1 MALNYQNYA
10 SLGVNLNRQLS
21 GPLDI
26 STVFNSQVDLTYYL
40 TGGTGDKAGV
50 SEYWASLPATYPYA
64 GQIVALAT
72 DAGVSVL
79 VIKES
84 ASGFVTE
91 PISAETAVDGEVI
104 TYNADK
110 ELTLVGFADAAA
122 GARLQKTAT
131 GGVEWVVPGSDGT
144 MTDVQVQ
151 QAINDLNRDV
161 TSLGTNLRAVEDIVG
176 KQSTEEGVAS
186 SGLIG
191 RVEALETQDG
201 VLTSEIGT
209 LKTSLTN
216 VYTKKQ
222 TDNAIAAAIAAVDHL
237 SREIVETLPENANA
251 NKNVIYMVRREGGI
265 GQDVYNE
272 YMYING
278 AWEII
283 GDTSV
288 DLTDYAKKEDILVKS
303 VSSDFTVTEAGQLTL
318 NAAAAPEING
328 SNISNIAIANVVG
341 LQDALNSK
349 VAAEEGKSLISET
362 LITKVENL
370 AEIKSVSGEF
380 TLTNGEL
387 SVSAIAAAKITGLP
401 AALAEIETLKGAQ
414 SSYVKSV
421 SVNGTALELS
431 AEQGVNIPVATD
443 SVLGVVKSASGD
455 NKVAVAADGTM
466 SVASVNITSL
476 SQNEGEW
483 LEINGGGADLNTWN

>member
-79 VIKES
+79 VIKKS

-110 ELTLVGFADAAA
+110 ELTLVGFADAAT

-131 GGVEWVVPGSDGT
+131 GVEWVVPGSDGT
-144 MTDVQVQ
+144 MTETEVQ

-161 TSLGTNLRAVEDIVG
+161 TNLGGKLNTVEEIVG
-176 KQSTEEGVAS
+176 KKSTGEGVAS
-186 SGLIG
+186 TGLIAS
-191 RVEALETQDG
+191 VEALEAQDG
-201 VLTSEIGT
+201 VLAGEIDA
-209 LKTSLTN
+209 LETSLTN
-216 VYTKKQ
+216 VYTKTE
-222 TDNAIAAAIAAVDHL
+222 TDSAIAAAIAAVDHL

-251 NKNVIYMVRREGGI
+251 NVIYMVRREGGA

-278 AWEII
+278 TWEII

-288 DLTDYAKKEDILVKS
+288 DLTGYAKKEDIVVKS

-328 SNISNIAIANVVG
+328 SNISNIAITNVVG

-349 VAAEEGKSLISET
+349 VASEEGKSLVSNT
-362 LITKVENL
+362 LITKLENL

-380 TLTNGEL
+380 TLINGEL
-387 SVSAIAAAKITGLP
+387 SVNAIAADRITGLP
-401 AALAEIETLKGAQ
+401 AALTEIETLKGAQ

-455 NKVAVAADGTM
+455 NKVVVAADGTM

-483 LEINGGGADLNTWN
+483 LEINGGGADLNAWN

>member
-84 ASGFVTE
+84 ESGFVTE
-91 PISAETAVDGEVI
+91 PISAETAVDGKVI

-110 ELTLVGFADAAA
+110 ELTLVGFADATT

-131 GGVEWVVPGSDGT
+131 GVAWVSPTEGGG
-144 MTDVQVQ
+144 MTDEDVKNSITRLTQ
-151 QAINDLNRDV
+151 DV
-161 TSLGTNLRAVEDIVG
+161 TSLGSNLNAVKTVIGE
-176 KQSTEEGVAS
+176 KSTEEGVAS

-191 RVEALETQDG
+191 SVEALKAQDG
-201 VLTSEIGT
+201 VLAGEIDA
-209 LKTSLTN
+209 LETSLSN
-216 VYTKKQ
+216 VYTKKD

-237 SREIVETLPENANA
+237 SREIVETLPENASE
-251 NKNVIYMVRREGGI
+251 KVIYMVLRGGGT

-272 YMYING
+272 YMYINR

-288 DLTDYAKKEDILVKS
+288 DLTGYAKTEDILVKS
-303 VSSDFTVTEAGQLTL
+303 VSDDFTVTGDGQLTFK
-318 NAAAAPEING
+318 AGATPEING
-328 SNISNIAIANVVG
+328 SNITNIAIANVTG

-349 VAAEEGKSLISET
+349 VTSEEGKSLVSDT
-362 LITKVENL
+362 LITKLGNL

-387 SVSAIAAAKITGLP
+387 SVNAIAANKITGLP
-401 AALAEIETLKGAQ
+401 AALTEIENLKGAQ

-421 SVNGTALELS
+421 SVNGIALELS
-431 AEQGVNIPVATD
+431 AEQGINIPVATD

>member
-110 ELTLVGFADAAA
+110 ELTLAGFAEAAT

-131 GGVEWVVPGSDGT
+131 GVEWVVPGSDGT
-144 MTDVQVQ
+144 MTEAEVQ
-151 QAINDLNRDV
+151 QAISDLNRDV
-161 TSLGTNLRAVEDIVG
+161 TNLGKDLDAVEAIVG
-176 KQSTEEGVAS
+176 KESTGEGVAS
-186 SGLIG
+186 TGLIA
-191 RVEALETQDG
+191 RVEALEAQDG
-201 VLTSEIGT
+201 VLAGEIDA
-209 LKTSLTN
+209 LETSLTN
-216 VYTKKQ
+216 VYTKTE
-222 TDNAIAAAIAAVDHL
+222 TDSAIATAIAAVDHL
-237 SREIVETLPENANA
+237 SREIVETLPENASE
-251 NKNVIYMVRREGGI
+251 KVIYMVRREDGT

-278 AWEII
+278 VWEII

-288 DLTDYAKKEDILVKS
+288 DLTGYAKTEDILVKS

-349 VAAEEGKSLISET
+349 VAAEEGKSLVSNT
-362 LITKVENL
+362 LITKLGNL

-380 TLTNGEL
+380 ALTDGEL
-387 SVSAIAAAKITGLP
+387 SVNAIAADKITDLP
-401 AALAEIETLKGAQ
+401 AALTDIETLKGAQ

-421 SVNGTALELS
+421 AINGTALTLS
-431 AEQGVNIPVATD
+431 AEQGVNIPVATN

-455 NKVAVAADGTM
+455 NKVAVATDVTI
-466 SVASVNITSL
+466 SFASVNISSL
-476 SQNEGEW
+476 SLIDGEW
-483 LEINGGGADLNTWN
+483 LEINGGGANLNAWN

>member
-91 PISAETAVDGEVI
+91 PISAETAVDGKVI

-110 ELTLVGFADAAA
+110 ELTLVGFADAAT
-122 GARLQKTAT
+122 GARLQKSAT
-131 GGVEWVVPGSDGT
+131 GVEWVVPGSDGT
-144 MTDVQVQ
+144 MTDAEVQ

-161 TSLGTNLRAVEDIVG
+161 TNLGTNLEAVKGIVG
-176 KQSTEEGVAS
+176 EKSAEEGVAS
-186 SGLIG
+186 TGLIG
-191 RVEALETQDG
+191 SVEALKAQDG
-201 VLTSEIGT
+201 VLAGEIDA
-209 LKTSLTN
+209 LETSLSN
-216 VYTKKQ
+216 VYTKKD

-237 SREIVETLPENANA
+237 SREIVGTLPENANE
-251 NKNVIYMVRREGGI
+251 NVIYMVLRGGGT

-288 DLTDYAKKEDILVKS
+288 DLTGYAKKEDILVKS
-303 VSSDFTVTEAGQLTL
+303 VSADFTVTEDGQLTFK
-318 NAAAAPEING
+318 AGAAPEIDG
-328 SNISNIAIANVVG
+328 SKISNIAISNVTG
-341 LQDALNSK
+341 LQTALNSK

-362 LITKVENL
+362 LITKIESL
-370 AEIKSVSGEF
+370 AEIKNVSNEF

-387 SVSAIAAAKITGLP
+387 SVNAIAAAKITGLP
-401 AALAEIETLKGAQ
+401 AALTEIENLKGAQ

>member
-40 TGGTGDKAGV
+40 TGGTGDKTGV
-50 SEYWASLPATYPYA
+50 SEYWTSLPATYPYA

-110 ELTLVGFADAAA
+110 ELTLVGYANATA

-131 GGVEWVVPGSDGT
+131 GVEWVVPGSDGT
-144 MTDVQVQ
+144 MTEAEVQ
-151 QAINDLNRDV
+151 QAIKDLTQDV
-161 TSLGTNLRAVEDIVG
+161 TNLGTNLDAVEAIVG
-176 KQSTEEGVAS
+176 KKSTEEGVAS
-186 SGLIG
+186 TGLIG
-191 RVEALETQDG
+191 RVEALEAQDG
-201 VLTSEIGT
+201 VLAGEIDA
-209 LKTSLTN
+209 LKTG
-216 VYTKKQ
+216 VYTKQ
-222 TDNAIAAAIAAVDHL
+222 ETDNAIAAAIAAVDYL
-237 SREIVETLPENANA
+237 SREIVVALPETANE
-251 NKNVIYMVRREGGI
+251 NVIYMIHREGGA

-283 GDTSV
+283 GNTSV

-318 NAAAAPEING
+318 KADAAPEIDG
-328 SNISNIAIANVVG
+328 SNISNISISNVVG
-341 LQDALNSK
+341 LQTALNSK
-349 VAAEEGKSLISET
+349 VAAEEGKALISET

-370 AEIKSVSGEF
+370 AEIKSVSNEF

-387 SVSAIAAAKITGLP
+387 SVNAIAADKITGLP
-401 AALAEIETLKGAQ
+401 AALTDIETLKGAQ

-421 SVNGTALELS
+421 SVNGIALELS
-431 AEQGVNIPVATD
+431 AEQGINIPVATD

-455 NKVAVAADGTM
+455 NKLAVAADGTM

-483 LEINGGGADLNTWN
+483 LEINGGGADLSAWN

>member
-40 TGGTGDKAGV
+40 TGGTGDKTGV

-84 ASGFVTE
+84 ESGFVTE

-110 ELTLVGFADAAA
+110 ELTLVGFADAAT

-131 GGVEWVVPGSDGT
+131 GVEWVVPGSDGT
-144 MTDVQVQ
+144 MTDAEVQ

-161 TSLGTNLRAVEDIVG
+161 TNLGNDLDAVETIVG
-176 KQSTEEGVAS
+176 KESTGEGVAS
-186 SGLIG
+186 TGLIA

-201 VLTSEIGT
+201 VLAGEIDA
-209 LKTSLTN
+209 LETSLTN
-216 VYTKKQ
+216 VYTKTE
-222 TDNAIAAAIAAVDHL
+222 TDSAIATAIAAVDHL

-251 NKNVIYMVRREGGI
+251 NVIYMVRREGGT

-288 DLTDYAKKEDILVKS
+288 DLTGYAKKEDILVKS
-303 VSSDFTVTEAGQLTL
+303 VSLDFTVTEAGQLTL
-318 NAAAAPEING
+318 KADAAPEING

-370 AEIKSVSGEF
+370 AEIKSVSDEF

-387 SVSAIAAAKITGLP
+387 SVNVIAADKITGLP
-401 AALAEIETLKGAQ
+401 DALADIATLKGAQ

-431 AEQGVNIPVATD
+431 GEQGVNIPVATN

-455 NKVAVAADGTM
+455 NKVAVATDGTM

-483 LEINGGGADLNTWN
+483 LEINGGGANLNAWN

>member
-40 TGGTGDKAGV
+40 TGGTGDKTGV
-50 SEYWASLPATYPYA
+50 SEYWTSLPATYPYA

-72 DAGVSVL
+72 DAGVSVF

-84 ASGFVTE
+84 ASGFITE

-110 ELTLVGFADAAA
+110 ELTLVGYAEAAT

-131 GGVEWVVPGSDGT
+131 GVEWVVPGSDGT
-144 MTDVQVQ
+144 MTEAEVQ

-161 TSLGTNLRAVEDIVG
+161 TNLGKDLDAVEEIVG
-176 KQSTEEGVAS
+176 KESTGEGVAS
-186 SGLIG
+186 TGLIR
-191 RVEALETQDG
+191 RVEALEAQDG
-201 VLTSEIGT
+201 VLAGEIDA
-209 LKTSLTN
+209 LETSLTN
-216 VYTKKQ
+216 VYTKTE
-222 TDNAIAAAIAAVDHL
+222 TDSAIATAIAAVDHL
-237 SREIVETLPENANA
+237 SREIVETLPENASE
-251 NKNVIYMVRREGGI
+251 KVIYMVRREDGT

-288 DLTDYAKKEDILVKS
+288 DLTGYAKTEDILVKS
-303 VSSDFTVTEAGQLTL
+303 VSSDFTVTGDGQLTFK
-318 NAAAAPEING
+318 AGAAPEING
-328 SNISNIAIANVVG
+328 SNISNIAITNVVG

-349 VAAEEGKSLISET
+349 VAAEEGKSLVSNT
-362 LITKVENL
+362 LITKLGNL
-370 AEIKSVSGEF
+370 AEIKNVSGEF

-387 SVSAIAAAKITGLP
+387 SVSAIAADKITGLP
-401 AALAEIETLKGAQ
+401 DALTDIATLKGAQ

-431 AEQGVNIPVATD
+431 GEQGVNIPVATD

-476 SQNEGEW
+476 NQNEGEW
-483 LEINGGGADLNTWN
+483 LEINGGGANLNAWN

>member
-40 TGGTGDKAGV
+40 TGGTGDKTGV
-50 SEYWASLPATYPYA
+50 SEYWTSLPATYPYA

-79 VIKES
+79 VVKES
-84 ASGFVTE
+84 ASGFITE
-91 PISAETAVDGEVI
+91 PISAETAVDGKVI
-104 TYNADK
+104 EYNADK
-110 ELTLVGFADAAA
+110 ELTLVGFANAAT

-131 GGVEWVVPGSDGT
+131 GVEWVVPGSDGT
-144 MTDVQVQ
+144 MTEAEVQ

-161 TSLGTNLRAVEDIVG
+161 TNLGTNLDAVKEIVG
-176 KQSTEEGVAS
+176 KESTGEGVPS
-186 SGLIG
+186 TGLIAS
-191 RVEALETQDG
+191 VEALEAQDG
-201 VLTSEIGT
+201 VLAGEIDA
-209 LKTSLTN
+209 LKTG
-216 VYTKKQ
+216 VYTKQ
-222 TDNAIAAAIAAVDHL
+222 ETDNAIAKAIAAVDHL
-237 SREIVETLPENANA
+237 SREIVQTLPENANE
-251 NKNVIYMVRREGGI
+251 NVIYMVRREDGT

-288 DLTDYAKKEDILVKS
+288 DLTGYAKKEDILVKS
-303 VSSDFTVTEAGQLTL
+303 VSDDFTVTEVGQLTL
-318 NAAAAPEING
+318 KADAAPEIDG
-328 SNISNIAIANVVG
+328 SNITNINIANVAG

-349 VAAEEGKSLISET
+349 VTSEEGKSLVSNT
-362 LITKVENL
+362 LITKLENL
-370 AEIKSVSGEF
+370 AEIKSVSNEF
-380 TLTNGEL
+380 ALTNGEL
-387 SVSAIAAAKITGLP
+387 SVNVIAADKITGLP
-401 AALAEIETLKGAQ
+401 AALTEIENLKGAQ

-443 SVLGVVKSASGD
+443 SVFGVVKSASGD
-455 NKVAVAADGTM
+455 NKVVVATDGTM

-483 LEINGGGADLNTWN
+483 LEINGGGANLNSWN

>member
-79 VIKES
+79 VIKEG

-110 ELTLVGFADAAA
+110 ELTLVGFADAAT

-131 GGVEWVVPGSDGT
+131 GVEWVVPGSDGT

-161 TSLGTNLRAVEDIVG
+161 TNLGKDLDAVETIVG
-176 KQSTEEGVAS
+176 KESTGEGVAS
-186 SGLIG
+186 TGLIA
-191 RVEALETQDG
+191 RVEALEAQDG
-201 VLTSEIGT
+201 VLAGEIDALG
-209 LKTSLTN
+209 TSLSN
-216 VYTKKQ
+216 VYTK
-222 TDNAIAAAIAAVDHL
+222 TETNNAIAKAIAEVDHL
-237 SREIVETLPENANA
+237 SREIVEILPENANA
-251 NKNVIYMVRREGGI
+251 NVIYMVRREGGT

-288 DLTDYAKKEDILVKS
+288 DLTGYAKTEDILVKS

-362 LITKVENL
+362 LITKVGNL
-370 AEIKSVSGEF
+370 AEIKSVSSEF

-401 AALAEIETLKGAQ
+401 DALTDIETLKGAQ

-421 SVNGTALELS
+421 AINGTALTLS

-455 NKVAVAADGTM
+455 NKVTVAADGTM

>member
-10 SLGVNLNRQLS
+10 SLGINLNRQLS

-84 ASGFVTE
+84 ESGFVTE

-104 TYNADK
+104 AYNADK
-110 ELTLVGFADAAA
+110 KLTLVGYAEAAI
-122 GARLQKTAT
+122 GARLQKTT
-131 GGVEWVVPGSDGT
+131 TGVEWVVPGSDGT
-144 MTDVQVQ
+144 MTEAEVQ
-151 QAINDLNRDV
+151 QAINDLRGN
-161 TSLGTNLRAVEDIVG
+161 
-176 KQSTEEGVAS
+176 
-186 SGLIG
+186 
-191 RVEALETQDG
+191 VEALTAQDG
-201 VLTSEIGT
+201 VLAGEIDALET
-209 LKTSLTN
+209 NLTN
-216 VYTKKQ
+216 VYTK
-222 TDNAIAAAIAAVDHL
+222 TDTDSAIAAAIAAVDHL
-237 SREIVETLPENANA
+237 SREIVQTLPENASE
-251 NKNVIYMVRREGGI
+251 NVIYMVRRESGT

-278 AWEII
+278 TWEII

-288 DLTDYAKKEDILVKS
+288 DLTGYAKKEDILVKS
-303 VSSDFTVTEAGQLTL
+303 VSSDFTVTEDGQLTFK
-318 NAAAAPEING
+318 AGAAPEING
-328 SNISNIAIANVVG
+328 SNISNIAIANVDG
-341 LQDALNSK
+341 LEAALNSK

-370 AEIKSVSGEF
+370 AEIKRVSNEF
-380 TLTNGEL
+380 ALTDGEL
-387 SVSAIAAAKITGLP
+387 SVNAIAAAKITGLP
-401 AALAEIETLKGAQ
+401 DALADIETLKGAQ

-431 AEQGVNIPVATD
+431 AEQSVNIPVATD
-443 SVLGVVKSASGD
+443 SVFGVVKSASGD
-455 NKVAVAADGTM
+455 NKVVVATDGTM
-466 SVASVNITSL
+466 SVATVNITSL

-483 LEINGGGADLNTWN
+483 LEINGGGADLSTWN

>member
-91 PISAETAVDGEVI
+91 PISAETAVDGKVI
-104 TYNADK
+104 KYNADK
-110 ELTLVGFADAAA
+110 ELTLVGFAEAAI
-122 GARLQKTAT
+122 GARLQKSAT
-131 GGVEWVVPGSDGT
+131 GVEWVVPGSDGT
-144 MTDVQVQ
+144 MTDAQVQ
-151 QAINDLNRDV
+151 QAINDLNRNV
-161 TSLGTNLRAVEDIVG
+161 TNLGTNLEAVEGIVG
-176 KQSTEEGVAS
+176 KESTGEGVAS

-201 VLTSEIGT
+201 VLAGEIDA
-209 LKTSLTN
+209 LEASLSNN
-216 VYTKKQ
+216 VYTKQQ

-237 SREIVETLPENANA
+237 SREIVEALPENAHE
-251 NKNVIYMVRREGGI
+251 NVIYMVLRGDGT

-288 DLTDYAKKEDILVKS
+288 DLTGYAKTEDILVKS

-349 VAAEEGKSLISET
+349 VASEEGKSLVSNT
-362 LITKVENL
+362 LITKLGNL
-370 AEIKSVSGEF
+370 AEIKSVSDEF

-387 SVSAIAAAKITGLP
+387 SVNAIAADKITGLP
-401 AALAEIETLKGAQ
+401 DALTDIATLKGAQ

-421 SVNGTALELS
+421 AINGTALTLS

-466 SVASVNITSL
+466 SVTSVNITSL

-483 LEINGGGADLNTWN
+483 LEINGGGADLNAWN

>member
-110 ELTLVGFADAAA
+110 ELTLVGFANAAT

-131 GGVEWVVPGSDGT
+131 GVEWVVPGSDGT
-144 MTDVQVQ
+144 MTEAEVQ

-161 TSLGTNLRAVEDIVG
+161 TNLGTDLGAVKDIIG
-176 KQSTEEGVAS
+176 KESTGEGVAS
-186 SGLIG
+186 SGLIA

-201 VLTSEIGT
+201 VLTGEIGT

-216 VYTKKQ
+216 VYTKTE
-222 TDNAIAAAIAAVDHL
+222 TDTAIATAIAAVDHL
-237 SREIVETLPENANA
+237 SREIVETLPENASE
-251 NKNVIYMVRREGGI
+251 NVIYMVLRGDGT

-288 DLTDYAKKEDILVKS
+288 DLTDYARKEDILVKS
-303 VSSDFTVTEAGQLTL
+303 VSSDFTVTEDGQLTFK
-318 NAAAAPEING
+318 ADATPEIDG
-328 SNISNIAIANVVG
+328 SKISNIAISNVAG

-349 VAAEEGKSLISET
+349 VTSEEGKSLVSNT
-362 LITKVENL
+362 LITKLGNL
-370 AEIKSVSGEF
+370 AEIKSVSSEF

-387 SVSAIAAAKITGLP
+387 SVNAIAADKITGLP
-401 AALAEIETLKGAQ
+401 AALTDIETLKGAQ

-455 NKVAVAADGTM
+455 NKVTVAADGTM

-483 LEINGGGADLNTWN
+483 LEINGGGADLNAWN

>member
-40 TGGTGDKAGV
+40 TGGTGDKTGV

-79 VIKES
+79 VIKEG

-110 ELTLVGFADAAA
+110 ELTLVGFADAAT

-131 GGVEWVVPGSDGT
+131 GVEWVVPGSDGT

-161 TSLGTNLRAVEDIVG
+161 TNLGKDLDAVETIVG
-176 KQSTEEGVAS
+176 KESTGEGVAS
-186 SGLIG
+186 TGLIA
-191 RVEALETQDG
+191 RVEALEAQDG
-201 VLTSEIGT
+201 VLAGEINALETG
-209 LKTSLTN
+209 LSN
-216 VYTKKQ
+216 VYTKQ
-222 TDNAIAAAIAAVDHL
+222 DTDNAIAAAIAAVDHL
-237 SREIVETLPENANA
+237 SRKIVGTLPENANE
-251 NKNVIYMVRREGGI
+251 NVIYMVLREGGT

-288 DLTDYAKKEDILVKS
+288 DLTGYAKTEDILVKS
-303 VSSDFTVTEAGQLTL
+303 VSSDFTVTGDGQLTFK
-318 NAAAAPEING
+318 AGAAPEIDG
-328 SNISNIAIANVVG
+328 SNISNIAISNVDG
-341 LQDALNSK
+341 LEAALNSK
-349 VAAEEGKSLISET
+349 VAAEEGKSLVSNT
-362 LITKVENL
+362 LITKLENL
-370 AEIKSVSGEF
+370 AEIKSVSTEF

-387 SVSAIAAAKITGLP
+387 SVNAIAADKITGLP
-401 AALAEIETLKGAQ
+401 AALTEIENLKGAQ

-421 SVNGTALELS
+421 AINGTALTLS

-455 NKVAVAADGTM
+455 NKVVVATDGTM

-483 LEINGGGADLNTWN
+483 LEINGGGADLSAWN

>member
-40 TGGTGDKAGV
+40 TGGTGDKTGV
-50 SEYWASLPATYPYA
+50 SEYWTSLPATYPYA

-91 PISAETAVDGEVI
+91 PISAETAVDGKVI
-104 TYNADK
+104 AYNADK
-110 ELTLVGFADAAA
+110 ELTLVGFADAAT
-122 GARLQKTAT
+122 GARLQKSAT
-131 GGVEWVVPGSDGT
+131 GVEWVVPGSDGT
-144 MTDVQVQ
+144 MTDAEVQ
-151 QAINDLNRDV
+151 QAINDLTQDV
-161 TSLGTNLRAVEDIVG
+161 TNLRKDLDAVE
-176 KQSTEEGVAS
+176 
-186 SGLIG
+186 
-191 RVEALETQDG
+191 
-201 VLTSEIGT
+201 
-209 LKTSLTN
+209 TSLTN
-216 VYTKKQ
+216 VYTKTE
-222 TDNAIAAAIAAVDHL
+222 TDSAIATAIAAVDHL
-237 SREIVETLPENANA
+237 SREIVETLPENANV
-251 NKNVIYMVRREGGI
+251 NKNVIYMVRREDGT

-288 DLTDYAKKEDILVKS
+288 DLTGYAKTEDILVKS
-303 VSSDFTVTEAGQLTL
+303 VSSDFTVTGDGQLTL

-328 SNISNIAIANVVG
+328 SNISNIAITNVVG

-370 AEIKSVSGEF
+370 AEIKSVSTEF

-387 SVSAIAAAKITGLP
+387 SVSAIAADKITDLP
-401 AALAEIETLKGAQ
+401 AALADIATLKGAQ

-443 SVLGVVKSASGD
+443 SVFGVVKSATGD
-455 NKVAVAADGTM
+455 NKVTVAADGIM

>member
-40 TGGTGDKAGV
+40 TGGTGDKTGV

-79 VIKES
+79 VIKEG

-110 ELTLVGFADAAA
+110 ELTLVGFADAAT

-131 GGVEWVVPGSDGT
+131 GVEWVVPGSDGT

-161 TSLGTNLRAVEDIVG
+161 TNLGKDLDAVETIVG
-176 KQSTEEGVAS
+176 KESTGEGVAS
-186 SGLIG
+186 TGLIA
-191 RVEALETQDG
+191 RVEALEAQDG
-201 VLTSEIGT
+201 VLAGEIDALG
-209 LKTSLTN
+209 TSLSN
-216 VYTKKQ
+216 VYTK
-222 TDNAIAAAIAAVDHL
+222 TETNNAIAKAIAEVDHL
-237 SREIVETLPENANA
+237 SREIVEILPENANA
-251 NKNVIYMVRREGGI
+251 NVIYMVRREGGT

-288 DLTDYAKKEDILVKS
+288 DLTGYAKTEDILVKS
-303 VSSDFTVTEAGQLTL
+303 VSSDFTVTGDGQLTFK
-318 NAAAAPEING
+318 AGAAPEIDG
-328 SNISNIAIANVVG
+328 SNISNIAISNVDG
-341 LQDALNSK
+341 LEAALNSK
-349 VAAEEGKSLISET
+349 VAAEEGKSLVSNT
-362 LITKVENL
+362 LITKLENL
-370 AEIKSVSGEF
+370 AEIKSVSSEF

-401 AALAEIETLKGAQ
+401 DALTDIETLKGAQ

-421 SVNGTALELS
+421 AINGTALTLS

>member
-40 TGGTGDKAGV
+40 TGGTGDKTGV
-50 SEYWASLPATYPYA
+50 SEYWTSLPATYPYA

-91 PISAETAVDGEVI
+91 PISAETAVDGKVI

-110 ELTLVGFADAAA
+110 ELTLVGFADAAT

-131 GGVEWVVPGSDGT
+131 GVEWVVPGSDGT
-144 MTDVQVQ
+144 MTEAEVQ

-161 TSLGTNLRAVEDIVG
+161 TNLGKDLDAVEAIVG
-176 KQSTEEGVAS
+176 KESTGEGVAS
-186 SGLIG
+186 TGLIA
-191 RVEALETQDG
+191 RVEALEAQDG
-201 VLTSEIGT
+201 VLAGEIGA
-209 LKTSLTN
+209 LETSLSN
-216 VYTKKQ
+216 VYTK
-222 TDNAIAAAIAAVDHL
+222 TETNNAIAKAIAEVDHL

-251 NKNVIYMVRREGGI
+251 NVIYMVLRGGGT

-288 DLTDYAKKEDILVKS
+288 DLTGYAKKEDILVKS
-303 VSSDFTVTEAGQLTL
+303 VSSDFTVTEDGQLTFK
-318 NAAAAPEING
+318 AGAAPEIDG
-328 SNISNIAIANVVG
+328 SKISNIAITNVVG

-349 VAAEEGKSLISET
+349 VTSEEGKSLVSNT
-362 LITKVENL
+362 LITKLGNL
-370 AEIKSVSGEF
+370 AEIKSVSNEF

-387 SVSAIAAAKITGLP
+387 SVNAIAATKITGLP
-401 AALAEIETLKGAQ
+401 AALTEIENLKGAQ

-443 SVLGVVKSASGD
+443 SVFGVVKSASGD
-455 NKVAVAADGTM
+455 NKVAVATDGTM

-483 LEINGGGADLNTWN
+483 LEINGGGADLNSWN

>member
-40 TGGTGDKAGV
+40 TGGTGDKTGV

-91 PISAETAVDGEVI
+91 PISAETAVDGKVI
-104 TYNADK
+104 AYNADK
-110 ELTLVGFADAAA
+110 ELTLVGFADAAT
-122 GARLQKTAT
+122 GARLQKSAT
-131 GGVEWVVPGSDGT
+131 GVEWVVPGSDGT
-144 MTDVQVQ
+144 MTDAEVQ
-151 QAINDLNRDV
+151 QAINDLTQDV
-161 TSLGTNLRAVEDIVG
+161 TNLGTNLGAVEEIVG
-176 KQSTEEGVAS
+176 KESTGEGVAS
-186 SGLIG
+186 TGLIA
-191 RVEALETQDG
+191 RVEALEAQDG
-201 VLTSEIGT
+201 VLAGEIDA
-209 LKTSLTN
+209 LETSLSN
-216 VYTKKQ
+216 VYTKTD
-222 TDNAIAAAIAAVDHL
+222 TDNAIAAAIAAADHL
-237 SREIVETLPENANA
+237 SREIVEALPENANE
-251 NKNVIYMVRREGGI
+251 NVIYMVLRGGGT

-288 DLTDYAKKEDILVKS
+288 DLTGYAKTEDILVKS
-303 VSSDFTVTEAGQLTL
+303 VSSDFTVTEDGQLTFK
-318 NAAAAPEING
+318 AGAAPEIDG
-328 SNISNIAIANVVG
+328 SKISNIAISNVAG

-349 VAAEEGKSLISET
+349 VTSEEGKSLVSNT
-362 LITKVENL
+362 LITKLGNL
-370 AEIKSVSGEF
+370 AEIKSVSDEF

-387 SVSAIAAAKITGLP
+387 SVNAIAADKITGLP
-401 AALAEIETLKGAQ
+401 AALTEIETLKGAQ

-421 SVNGTALELS
+421 AINGTALTLS

-443 SVLGVVKSASGD
+443 SVFGVVKSASGD
-455 NKVAVAADGTM
+455 NKVVVATNGTM

-483 LEINGGGADLNTWN
+483 LEINGGGADLNAWN

>member
-40 TGGTGDKAGV
+40 TGGTGDKTGV

-110 ELTLVGFADAAA
+110 ELTLVGYANATA

-131 GGVEWVVPGSDGT
+131 GVAWVSPTEGGG
-144 MTDVQVQ
+144 MTDEDVKNSITRLTQ
-151 QAINDLNRDV
+151 DV
-161 TSLGTNLRAVEDIVG
+161 TDLGSNINAVKDIVG
-176 KQSTEEGVAS
+176 EKSTEEGVAS

-237 SREIVETLPENANA
+237 SREIVEALPENANE
-251 NKNVIYMVRREGGI
+251 NVIYMVPRGGGT

-288 DLTDYAKKEDILVKS
+288 DLTGYAKKEDIVVKS
-303 VSSDFTVTEAGQLTL
+303 VSSDFTVTEAGQLAL

-328 SNISNIAIANVVG
+328 SNISNIAISNVVD
-341 LQDALNSK
+341 LQAALDSK
-349 VAAEEGKSLISET
+349 VAAEEGKSLVSNT
-362 LITKVENL
+362 LITKLENL
-370 AEIKSVSGEF
+370 AEIKSVSDEF

-387 SVSAIAAAKITGLP
+387 SVNAIAADKITGLP
-401 AALAEIETLKGAQ
+401 DALTDIATLKGAQ

-455 NKVAVAADGTM
+455 NKVVVATDGTM

-483 LEINGGGADLNTWN
+483 LEINGGGADLNAWN

>member
-40 TGGTGDKAGV
+40 TGGTGDKTGV

-110 ELTLVGFADAAA
+110 ELTLVGFADAAT

-131 GGVEWVVPGSDGT
+131 GVEWVVPGSDGT
-144 MTDVQVQ
+144 MTDAQVQ
-151 QAINDLNRDV
+151 QAIKDLNRDV
-161 TSLGTNLRAVEDIVG
+161 TNLGKDLDAVETIVG
-176 KQSTEEGVAS
+176 KESTGEGVAS
-186 SGLIG
+186 TGLIA
-191 RVEALETQDG
+191 RVEALEAQDG
-201 VLTSEIGT
+201 VLAGEIGT
-209 LKTSLTN
+209 LKTGLDN
-216 VYTKKQ
+216 VYTKKD

-237 SREIVETLPENANA
+237 SREIVEALPENANA
-251 NKNVIYMVRREGGI
+251 NVIYMVLREGGT

-278 AWEII
+278 TWEII

-288 DLTDYAKKEDILVKS
+288 DLTGYAKKEDILVKS
-303 VSSDFTVTEAGQLTL
+303 VSSDFTVTEVGQLAL
-318 NAAAAPEING
+318 NANAAPKIDG
-328 SNISNIAIANVVG
+328 SNISNIAISNVTG
-341 LQDALNSK
+341 LQTALDSK

-370 AEIKSVSGEF
+370 AEIKSVSTEF
-380 TLTNGEL
+380 TLTDGEL
-387 SVSAIAAAKITGLP
+387 SVNAIAADKITGLP
-401 AALAEIETLKGAQ
+401 AALTEIENLKGAQ

-421 SVNGTALELS
+421 AINGTALTLS

-483 LEINGGGADLNTWN
+483 LEINGGGADLNAWN

>member
-84 ASGFVTE
+84 ESGFVTE

-110 ELTLVGFADAAA
+110 ELTLVGYAGAAV
-122 GARLQKTAT
+122 GARLQKTT
-131 GGVEWVVPGSDGT
+131 NGVEWVVPGSGGT
-144 MTDVQVQ
+144 MTEAEVQE
-151 QAINDLNRDV
+151 AIN
-161 TSLGTNLRAVEDIVG
+161 GLRG
-176 KQSTEEGVAS
+176 N
-186 SGLIG
+186 
-191 RVEALETQDG
+191 VEALTAQDG
-201 VLTSEIGT
+201 VLAGEIDA
-209 LKTSLTN
+209 LETSLSN
-216 VYTKKQ
+216 VYTKTD
-222 TDNAIAAAIAAVDHL
+222 TDNEIAKAIAAVDHL

-251 NKNVIYMVRREGGI
+251 NKNVIYMVRREDGT

-283 GDTSV
+283 GDISV
-288 DLTDYAKKEDILVKS
+288 DLTGYAKTEDILVKS
-303 VSSDFTVTEAGQLTL
+303 VSSDFTVTEDGQLTFK
-318 NAAAAPEING
+318 AGATPEING
-328 SNISNIAIANVVG
+328 SKISNIAIANVTG

-349 VAAEEGKSLISET
+349 VAAEQGKSLVSDT
-362 LITKVENL
+362 LIAKLGNL
-370 AEIKSVSGEF
+370 AEIKSVSTEF

-387 SVSAIAAAKITGLP
+387 SVNAIAADKITDLP
-401 AALAEIETLKGAQ
+401 AALTDIATLKDAQ

-421 SVNGTALELS
+421 SVNGIALELS
-431 AEQGVNIPVATD
+431 GEQGVNIPVATD

-455 NKVAVAADGTM
+455 NKVAVATDGTM

-476 SQNEGEW
+476 SQNKGEW
-483 LEINGGGADLNTWN
+483 LEINGGGADLSTWN

>member
-72 DAGVSVL
+72 DTGVSVL

-84 ASGFVTE
+84 ESGFITE

-110 ELTLVGFADAAA
+110 ELTLVGFADAAT

-131 GGVEWVVPGSDGT
+131 GVEWVVPGSDGT
-144 MTDVQVQ
+144 MTDAQVQ

-161 TSLGTNLRAVEDIVG
+161 TNLGKDLDAVEKIVG
-176 KQSTEEGVAS
+176 KESTGEGVAS
-186 SGLIG
+186 TGLIA

-201 VLTSEIGT
+201 VLAGEIDS
-209 LKTSLTN
+209 LETSLSN
-216 VYTKKQ
+216 VYTK
-222 TDNAIAAAIAAVDHL
+222 TEADSAIAAAIAAVDHL
-237 SREIVETLPENANA
+237 SREIVEALPENANE
-251 NKNVIYMVRREGGI
+251 NVIYMVPRGSGT

-288 DLTDYAKKEDILVKS
+288 DLTGYAKTEDILVKS
-303 VSSDFTVTEAGQLTL
+303 VSSDFTVTEDGQLTFK
-318 NAAAAPEING
+318 AGAAPEIDG
-328 SNISNIAIANVVG
+328 SKISNIAISNVTG
-341 LQDALNSK
+341 LQAALNSK

-370 AEIKSVSGEF
+370 AEIKSVSTEF

-387 SVSAIAAAKITGLP
+387 SVNAIAADKITDLP
-401 AALAEIETLKGAQ
+401 AALADVATLKAAQ

-431 AEQGVNIPVATD
+431 GEQGINIPVATD

-455 NKVAVAADGTM
+455 NKVAVATDGTM
-466 SVASVNITSL
+466 SVTSVNITSL

-483 LEINGGGADLNTWN
+483 LEINGGGADLNAWN

>member
-40 TGGTGDKAGV
+40 TGGTGDKTGV

-91 PISAETAVDGEVI
+91 PISAETAVDGKVI

-110 ELTLVGFADAAA
+110 ELTLTGFADATI

-131 GGVEWVVPGSDGT
+131 GVAWVSPTEGGG
-144 MTDVQVQ
+144 MTDEDVKNSITRLTQ
-151 QAINDLNRDV
+151 DV
-161 TSLGTNLRAVEDIVG
+161 TDLGTNLEAVKGIVG
-176 KQSTEEGVAS
+176 EKSAEEGVAS
-186 SGLIG
+186 TGLIG
-191 RVEALETQDG
+191 SVEALKAQDG
-201 VLTSEIGT
+201 VLAGEIDA
-209 LKTSLTN
+209 LETSLSN
-216 VYTKKQ
+216 VYTKTD
-222 TDNAIAAAIAAVDHL
+222 TDNAIATAIAAVDHL

-251 NKNVIYMVRREGGI
+251 NKKVIYMVRREDGT

-288 DLTDYAKKEDILVKS
+288 DLTGYAKTEDILVKS
-303 VSSDFTVTEAGQLTL
+303 VSSDFTVTGDGQLTFK
-318 NAAAAPEING
+318 ASAAPEIDG
-328 SNISNIAIANVVG
+328 SNISNIAITNVVG

-370 AEIKSVSGEF
+370 AEIKSVSTEF
-380 TLTNGEL
+380 TLTDGVLNVSSIPSNKVAGLPEALQDVENLKSAQSEYIKSVAINGAAL
-387 SVSAIAAAKITGLP
+387 VMDSNQQVNIAIA
-401 AALAEIETLKGAQ
+401 GAD
-414 SSYVKSV
+414 
-421 SVNGTALELS
+421 T
-431 AEQGVNIPVATD
+431 
-443 SVLGVVKSASGD
+443 LGVVKSATGD
-455 NKVAVAADGTM
+455 NKVTVAADGIM

-476 SQNEGEW
+476 TQNEGEW
-483 LEINGGGADLNTWN
+483 LEINGGGANLNSWN

>member
-40 TGGTGDKAGV
+40 TGGTGDKTGV
-50 SEYWASLPATYPYA
+50 SEYWTSLPATYPYA

-84 ASGFVTE
+84 ASGFITE
-91 PISAETAVDGEVI
+91 PISAETAVDGEII

-110 ELTLVGFADAAA
+110 ELTLVGFADAAI
-122 GARLQKTAT
+122 GARLQKTAN
-131 GGVEWVVPGSDGT
+131 GVAWVAPGSGGT
-144 MTDVQVQ
+144 MTEAEVQE
-151 QAINDLNRDV
+151 AINGL
-161 TSLGTNLRAVEDIVG
+161 TQGLGAVEEIVG
-176 KQSTEEGVAS
+176 KESTGEGVAS
-186 SGLIG
+186 TGLIA
-191 RVEALETQDG
+191 RVEALEAQDG
-201 VLTSEIGT
+201 VLAGEIDA
-209 LKTSLTN
+209 LETSLSN
-216 VYTKKQ
+216 VYTKTD

-237 SREIVETLPENANA
+237 SREIVETLPENAN
-251 NKNVIYMVRREGGI
+251 KNVIYMVRREDGT

-272 YMYING
+272 YMYINE

-288 DLTDYAKKEDILVKS
+288 DLTGYAKKEDILVKS
-303 VSSDFTVTEAGQLTL
+303 VSLDFTVTEAGQLTL
-318 NAAAAPEING
+318 NADAKPEIDG
-328 SNISNIAIANVVG
+328 SNISNIAISNVTG
-341 LQDALNSK
+341 LQTALDSK
-349 VAAEEGKSLISET
+349 VAAEEGKSLISGT

-380 TLTNGEL
+380 ALTGGEL
-387 SVSAIAAAKITGLP
+387 SVNAIAADKITGLP
-401 AALAEIETLKGAQ
+401 DALTDIETLKGAQ

-431 AEQGVNIPVATD
+431 GEQGVNIPVATD

-455 NKVAVAADGTM
+455 NKVAVATDGTM

-483 LEINGGGADLNTWN
+483 LEINGGGADLNAWN

>member
-40 TGGTGDKAGV
+40 TGGTGDKTGV

-110 ELTLVGFADAAA
+110 ELTLVGFANAAT

-131 GGVEWVVPGSDGT
+131 GVEWVVPGSDGT
-144 MTDVQVQ
+144 MTEAEVQ

-161 TSLGTNLRAVEDIVG
+161 TNLGTDLGAVKDIIG
-176 KQSTEEGVAS
+176 KESTGEGVAS
-186 SGLIG
+186 SGLIA

-201 VLTSEIGT
+201 VLTGEIGT

-216 VYTKKQ
+216 VYTKTE
-222 TDNAIAAAIAAVDHL
+222 TDTAIATAIAAVDHL
-237 SREIVETLPENANA
+237 SREIVETLPENASE
-251 NKNVIYMVRREGGI
+251 NVIYMVLRGDGT

-288 DLTDYAKKEDILVKS
+288 DLTGYAKTEDILVKS
-303 VSSDFTVTEAGQLTL
+303 VSSDFTVTGDGQLTL
-318 NAAAAPEING
+318 KADAAPEING
-328 SNISNIAIANVVG
+328 SNISNIAITNVVG

-349 VAAEEGKSLISET
+349 VAAEQGKSLISET

-370 AEIKSVSGEF
+370 AEIKRVSGEF
-380 TLTNGEL
+380 ALTDGEL
-387 SVSAIAAAKITGLP
+387 SVNAIAADKITGLP
-401 AALAEIETLKGAQ
+401 AALTEIENLKGAQ

-421 SVNGTALELS
+421 AINGTALTLS

-483 LEINGGGADLNTWN
+483 LEINGGGANLNAWN

>member
-40 TGGTGDKAGV
+40 TGGTGDKTGV
-50 SEYWASLPATYPYA
+50 SEYWTSLPATYPYA

-84 ASGFVTE
+84 ASGFITE

-110 ELTLVGFADAAA
+110 ELTLVGFADAAT

-131 GGVEWVVPGSDGT
+131 GVEWVVPGSDGT
-144 MTDVQVQ
+144 MTDAQVQ

-161 TSLGTNLRAVEDIVG
+161 TNLGKDLDAVEKIVG
-176 KQSTEEGVAS
+176 KESTGEGVPS
-186 SGLIG
+186 TGLIA
-191 RVEALETQDG
+191 RVEALEAQDG
-201 VLTSEIGT
+201 VLAGEIDA
-209 LKTSLTN
+209 LKTD
-216 VYTKKQ
+216 VYTKTE
-222 TDNAIAAAIAAVDHL
+222 TDSAIAAAIAAVDHL
-237 SREIVETLPENANA
+237 SRKIVETLPENAND
-251 NKNVIYMVRREGGI
+251 NVIYMVRREGGT

-288 DLTDYAKKEDILVKS
+288 DLTGYAKTEDILVKS

-318 NAAAAPEING
+318 NADAAPEIDG
-328 SNISNIAIANVVG
+328 SKISNIAISNVTG
-341 LQDALNSK
+341 LQTALDSK
-349 VAAEEGKSLISET
+349 VAAE
-362 LITKVENL
+362 
-370 AEIKSVSGEF
+370 
-380 TLTNGEL
+380 
-387 SVSAIAAAKITGLP
+387 
-401 AALAEIETLKGAQ
+401 
-414 SSYVKSV
+414 
-421 SVNGTALELS
+421 
-431 AEQGVNIPVATD
+431 
-443 SVLGVVKSASGD
+443 
-455 NKVAVAADGTM
+455 
-466 SVASVNITSL
+466 
-476 SQNEGEW
+476 
-483 LEINGGGADLNTWN
+483 

>member
-40 TGGTGDKAGV
+40 TGGTGDKTGV
-50 SEYWASLPATYPYA
+50 SEYWTSLPATYPYA

-91 PISAETAVDGEVI
+91 PISAETAVDGKVI

-110 ELTLVGFADAAA
+110 ELTLVGFADAAT
-122 GARLQKTAT
+122 GARLQKSAT
-131 GGVEWVVPGSDGT
+131 GVEWVVPGSDGT
-144 MTDVQVQ
+144 MTDAEVQ

-161 TSLGTNLRAVEDIVG
+161 TNLGTNLEAVKGIVG
-176 KQSTEEGVAS
+176 EKSAEEGVAS
-186 SGLIG
+186 TGLIG
-191 RVEALETQDG
+191 SVEALKAQDG
-201 VLTSEIGT
+201 VLAGEIDA
-209 LKTSLTN
+209 LETSLSN
-216 VYTKKQ
+216 VYTKKD

-237 SREIVETLPENANA
+237 SREIVGTLPENANE
-251 NKNVIYMVRREGGI
+251 NVIYMVLREDGT

-288 DLTDYAKKEDILVKS
+288 DLTGYAKTEDILVKS

-328 SNISNIAIANVVG
+328 SNISNIAITNVVG
-341 LQDALNSK
+341 LEAALNSK
-349 VAAEEGKSLISET
+349 VAAEEGKSLVSNT
-362 LITKVENL
+362 LITKLGNL

-387 SVSAIAAAKITGLP
+387 SVNAIAADKITGLP
-401 AALAEIETLKGAQ
+401 DALTEIENLKGAQ

-421 SVNGTALELS
+421 SVNGTALEPS

-455 NKVAVAADGTM
+455 NKVVVATDGTM

-483 LEINGGGADLNTWN
+483 LEINGGGADLSTWN

>member
-84 ASGFVTE
+84 ASGFITE

-110 ELTLVGFADAAA
+110 ELTLVGFAKAAT

-131 GGVEWVVPGSDGT
+131 GVEWVVPGSDGT
-144 MTDVQVQ
+144 MTEAEVQ

-161 TSLGTNLRAVEDIVG
+161 TNLGGKLNAVETIVG
-176 KQSTEEGVAS
+176 KESTGEGVAS
-186 SGLIG
+186 TGLIA

-201 VLTSEIGT
+201 VLTGEIGT

-216 VYTKKQ
+216 VYTKTE
-222 TDNAIAAAIAAVDHL
+222 TDSAIATAIAAVDHL
-237 SREIVETLPENANA
+237 SREIVEALPENANA
-251 NKNVIYMVRREGGI
+251 NVIYMVRREGGA

-278 AWEII
+278 TWEII

-288 DLTDYAKKEDILVKS
+288 DLTGYAKKEDIVVKS

-328 SNISNIAIANVVG
+328 SNISNIAITNVVG
-341 LQDALNSK
+341 LEAALNSK
-349 VAAEEGKSLISET
+349 VAAEEGKSLVSNT
-362 LITKVENL
+362 LITKLGNL

-380 TLTNGEL
+380 ALTDGEL
-387 SVSAIAAAKITGLP
+387 SVNAIAADKITGLP
-401 AALAEIETLKGAQ
+401 DALTDIATLKGAQ

-421 SVNGTALELS
+421 NVNGTALELN

-483 LEINGGGADLNTWN
+483 LEINGGGADLTAWN

>member
-40 TGGTGDKAGV
+40 TGGTGDKTGV

-84 ASGFVTE
+84 ESGFVTE

-110 ELTLVGFADAAA
+110 ELTLVGYAGAAT

-131 GGVEWVVPGSDGT
+131 GVAWVVPGSDGT
-144 MTDVQVQ
+144 MTDAQVQ
-151 QAINDLNRDV
+151 QAISDLNRDV
-161 TSLGTNLRAVEDIVG
+161 TNLGKDLDAVEEIVG
-176 KQSTEEGVAS
+176 KKSTGEGIAS
-186 SGLIG
+186 TGLIA
-191 RVEALETQDG
+191 RVEALEAQDG
-201 VLTSEIGT
+201 VLAGEIDA
-209 LKTSLTN
+209 LKTG
-216 VYTKKQ
+216 VYTKTE
-222 TDNAIAAAIAAVDHL
+222 TDSAIATAIAAVDHL
-237 SREIVETLPENANA
+237 SREIVQILPENASE
-251 NKNVIYMVRREGGI
+251 KIIYMVRREDGT

-288 DLTDYAKKEDILVKS
+288 DPTGYAKTEDILVKS
-303 VSSDFTVTEAGQLTL
+303 VSTDFTVTEAGQLTL
-318 NAAAAPEING
+318 NANAKPEIDG
-328 SNISNIAIANVVG
+328 SNISNIAITNVVG
-341 LQDALNSK
+341 LQAALNSK
-349 VAAEEGKSLISET
+349 VAAEEGKSLVSNT
-362 LITKVENL
+362 LITKLENL
-370 AEIKSVSGEF
+370 AEIKSVSDEF

-387 SVSAIAAAKITGLP
+387 SVNAIAADKITGLP
-401 AALAEIETLKGAQ
+401 AALADVATLKAAQ

-421 SVNGTALELS
+421 AINGSALTLS

-455 NKVAVAADGTM
+455 NKVTVATDGTM

-483 LEINGGGADLNTWN
+483 LEINGGGADLSIWN

>member
-40 TGGTGDKAGV
+40 TGGTGDKTGV

-84 ASGFVTE
+84 ESGFVTE

-110 ELTLVGFADAAA
+110 QLTLVGYANATA

-131 GGVEWVVPGSDGT
+131 GVAWVSPTEGGG
-144 MTDVQVQ
+144 MTDEDVKNSITRLTQ
-151 QAINDLNRDV
+151 DV
-161 TSLGTNLRAVEDIVG
+161 TDLGSNINAVKGIVG
-176 KQSTEEGVAS
+176 KKSTEEGVAS
-186 SGLIG
+186 TGLIG
-191 RVEALETQDG
+191 SVEALEAQDG
-201 VLTSEIGT
+201 VLAGEIDA
-209 LKTSLTN
+209 LETSLSN
-216 VYTKKQ
+216 VYTKQQ
-222 TDNAIAAAIAAVDHL
+222 TDSAIAAAIAAVDHL

-251 NKNVIYMVRREGGI
+251 NVIYMVRREGGI

-288 DLTDYAKKEDILVKS
+288 DLTDYARKEDILVKS

-328 SNISNIAIANVVG
+328 SNISNIAISNVVG
-341 LQDALNSK
+341 LEAALNSK

-370 AEIKSVSGEF
+370 AEIKNVSGEF
-380 TLTNGEL
+380 TLVNGEL
-387 SVSAIAAAKITGLP
+387 SVSAIAADKITGLP
-401 AALAEIETLKGAQ
+401 AALTDIETLKGAQ

-431 AEQGVNIPVATD
+431 VEQGVNIPVATD

-483 LEINGGGADLNTWN
+483 LEINGGGADLTAWN

>member
-40 TGGTGDKAGV
+40 TGGTGDKTGV
-50 SEYWASLPATYPYA
+50 SEYWTSLPATYPYA

-91 PISAETAVDGEVI
+91 PISAETAVDSEVI

-110 ELTLVGFADAAA
+110 ELTLVGFADAAT
-122 GARLQKTAT
+122 GARLQKGAT
-131 GGVEWVVPGSDGT
+131 GVEWVVPGSDGT
-144 MTDVQVQ
+144 MTDAEVQ
-151 QAINDLNRDV
+151 QAINDLNRNV
-161 TSLGTNLRAVEDIVG
+161 TSLGTNLDAVEAIVG
-176 KQSTEEGVAS
+176 KESTGEGVPS
-186 SGLIG
+186 TGLIR
-191 RVEALETQDG
+191 RVEALEAQDG
-201 VLTSEIGT
+201 VLAGEIDA
-209 LKTSLTN
+209 LEASLTN
-216 VYTKKQ
+216 VYTKTE
-222 TDNAIAAAIAAVDHL
+222 TDSAIAAAIAAVDHL
-237 SREIVETLPENANA
+237 SREIVEALPETANE
-251 NKNVIYMVRREGGI
+251 NVIYMVRREGGT

-288 DLTDYAKKEDILVKS
+288 DLTGYAKKEDILVKS
-303 VSSDFTVTEAGQLTL
+303 VSSDFTVTGDGQLTFK
-318 NAAAAPEING
+318 AGAAPEING
-328 SNISNIAIANVVG
+328 SNISNIAISNVDG
-341 LQDALNSK
+341 LEAALNSK
-349 VAAEEGKSLISET
+349 VAAEEGKSLVSNT
-362 LITKVENL
+362 LITKLGNL

-380 TLTNGEL
+380 ALTDGEL
-387 SVSAIAAAKITGLP
+387 SVNAIAAAKITGLP
-401 AALAEIETLKGAQ
+401 AALTEIENLKGAQ

-421 SVNGTALELS
+421 AINGTALTLS

-483 LEINGGGADLNTWN
+483 LEINGGGADLTAWN

>member
-110 ELTLVGFADAAA
+110 ELTLVGFTDAAT
-122 GARLQKTAT
+122 GARLQKTAN
-131 GGVEWVVPGSDGT
+131 GVAWVVPGSDGT
-144 MTDVQVQ
+144 MTDAEVQ
-151 QAINDLNRDV
+151 QAINDLTSDV
-161 TSLGTNLRAVEDIVG
+161 TNLGGKLNAVEGIVG
-176 KQSTEEGVAS
+176 KESTGEGVAS
-186 SGLIG
+186 TGLIG
-191 RVEALETQDG
+191 RVEALEAQDG
-201 VLTSEIGT
+201 VLAGEIDA
-209 LKTSLTN
+209 LETSLSN
-216 VYTKKQ
+216 VYTKTETK
-222 TDNAIAAAIAAVDHL
+222 NAIAAAIAAVDHL
-237 SREIVETLPENANA
+237 SREIVETLPENAN
-251 NKNVIYMVRREGGI
+251 KNVIYMVRREDGT

-288 DLTDYAKKEDILVKS
+288 DLTGYAKTEDILVKS
-303 VSSDFTVTEAGQLTL
+303 VSSDFTVTGDGQLTL

-328 SNISNIAIANVVG
+328 SNISNIAITNVVG

-349 VAAEEGKSLISET
+349 VTSEEGKSLVSNT
-362 LITKVENL
+362 LITKLENL

-387 SVSAIAAAKITGLP
+387 SVNAIAADKITGLP
-401 AALAEIETLKGAQ
+401 DALTDIETLKGAQ

-421 SVNGTALELS
+421 AINGTALTLS

-483 LEINGGGADLNTWN
+483 LEINGGGADLNAWN

>member
-40 TGGTGDKAGV
+40 TGGTGDKTGV

-72 DAGVSVL
+72 DTGVSVL

-84 ASGFVTE
+84 ATGFVTE

-104 TYNADK
+104 TYNTSK
-110 ELTLVGFADAAA
+110 ELTLVGFADAAT

-131 GGVEWVVPGSDGT
+131 GVAWVSPTDGGG
-144 MTDVQVQ
+144 MTDEDVKNSITRLTQ
-151 QAINDLNRDV
+151 DV
-161 TSLGTNLRAVEDIVG
+161 TNLGKDLDAVEAIVG
-176 KQSTEEGVAS
+176 KESTGEGVAS
-186 SGLIG
+186 TGLIG

-201 VLTSEIGT
+201 VLTGEIGT
-209 LKTSLTN
+209 LKTSLSN
-216 VYTKKQ
+216 VYTKKE

-237 SREIVETLPENANA
+237 SREIVEALPETANE
-251 NKNVIYMVRREGGI
+251 NVIYMVLREGGA

-272 YMYING
+272 YMYVNG

-288 DLTDYAKKEDILVKS
+288 DLTNYAKKEDILVKS
-303 VSSDFTVTEAGQLTL
+303 VSPDFTVTEVGQLTL
-318 NAAAAPEING
+318 KADAAPEIDG
-328 SNISNIAIANVVG
+328 SNISNIGISNVVG
-341 LQDALNSK
+341 LQNALDSK
-349 VAAEEGKSLISET
+349 VAAEEGKTLISET
-362 LITKVENL
+362 LITKIESL
-370 AEIKSVSGEF
+370 AEIKNVSNEF

-387 SVSAIAAAKITGLP
+387 SVNAIATDKITGLP
-401 AALAEIETLKGAQ
+401 AALTDIDTLKAAQ
-414 SSYVKSV
+414 SSYIKSIAI
-421 SVNGTALELS
+421 NGSALTLS
-431 AEQGVNIPVATD
+431 AEQGVDIPVATNT
-443 SVLGVVKSASGD
+443 VLGVVKSATGD
-455 NKVAVAADGTM
+455 NKVNVAADGTM
-466 SVASVNITSL
+466 SVTSVNITSL
-476 SQNEGEW
+476 NQNEGEW
-483 LEINGGGADLNTWN
+483 LAINGGGADLNTWN

>member
-40 TGGTGDKAGV
+40 TGGTGDKTGV
-50 SEYWASLPATYPYA
+50 SEYWTSLPATYPYA

-84 ASGFVTE
+84 ESGFITE

-110 ELTLVGFADAAA
+110 ELTLVGFADAAT

-131 GGVEWVVPGSDGT
+131 GVEWVVPGSDGT
-144 MTDVQVQ
+144 MTDAQVQ
-151 QAINDLNRDV
+151 QAIKDLNRDV
-161 TSLGTNLRAVEDIVG
+161 TNLGTNLGAVEDIVG
-176 KQSTEEGVAS
+176 KKSTGEGVAS
-186 SGLIG
+186 TGLIAS
-191 RVEALETQDG
+191 VEALEAQDG
-201 VLTSEIGT
+201 VLAGEIGT
-209 LKTSLTN
+209 LKTGLSN
-216 VYTKKQ
+216 VYTKTE
-222 TDNAIAAAIAAVDHL
+222 TDSAIATAIAEVDHL

-251 NKNVIYMVRREGGI
+251 NVIYMVLRGGGT

-288 DLTDYAKKEDILVKS
+288 DLTGYAKTEDILVKS
-303 VSSDFTVTEAGQLTL
+303 VSSDFTVTGDGQLTFK
-318 NAAAAPEING
+318 AGAAPEING
-328 SNISNIAIANVVG
+328 SNISNIAITNVVG

-349 VAAEEGKSLISET
+349 VAAEEGKSLVSNT
-362 LITKVENL
+362 LITKLGNL

-387 SVSAIAAAKITGLP
+387 SVNAIAAAKITGLP
-401 AALAEIETLKGAQ
+401 AALTDIETLKGAQ

-421 SVNGTALELS
+421 AINGTALTLS

-455 NKVAVAADGTM
+455 NKVNVAADGTM

-483 LEINGGGADLNTWN
+483 LEINGGGADLTAWN

>member
-40 TGGTGDKAGV
+40 TGGTGDKTGV
-50 SEYWASLPATYPYA
+50 SEYWTSLPATYPYA

-84 ASGFVTE
+84 ASGFITE

-104 TYNADK
+104 TYNANE
-110 ELTLVGFADAAA
+110 ELTLVGFAEAAT

-131 GGVEWVVPGSDGT
+131 GVEWVVLGSDGT
-144 MTDVQVQ
+144 MTEAEVQ
-151 QAINDLNRDV
+151 QAIKDLTQDVTNLGNDLD
-161 TSLGTNLRAVEDIVG
+161 AVEAIVG
-176 KQSTEEGVAS
+176 KESTEEGVAS
-186 SGLIG
+186 TGLIG
-191 RVEALETQDG
+191 RVEALEAQDG
-201 VLTSEIGT
+201 VLAGEIDALETG
-209 LKTSLTN
+209 LSN
-216 VYTKKQ
+216 VYTKQ
-222 TDNAIAAAIAAVDHL
+222 DTDNAIAAAIAAVDHL
-237 SREIVETLPENANA
+237 SREIVEALPETANE
-251 NKNVIYMVRREGGI
+251 NVIYMILREGGV

-288 DLTDYAKKEDILVKS
+288 DLTDYAKTEDILVKS

-318 NAAAAPEING
+318 KADAAPEIDG
-328 SNISNIAIANVVG
+328 SNISNIAISNVVG
-341 LQDALNSK
+341 LQTALDSK

-380 TLTNGEL
+380 ALIDGEL
-387 SVSAIAAAKITGLP
+387 SVSAIAADKITGLP
-401 AALAEIETLKGAQ
+401 AALTDIETLKGAQ

>member
-26 STVFNSQVDLTYYL
+26 STVFNSQVDLIYYL

-91 PISAETAVDGEVI
+91 PISAETAVDGKVI
-104 TYNADK
+104 KYNADK
-110 ELTLVGFADAAA
+110 ELTLVGFAEAAT

-131 GGVEWVVPGSDGT
+131 GGVEWVAPGSGGT
-144 MTDVQVQ
+144 MTEAEVQE
-151 QAINDLNRDV
+151 AISGLTQNVDK
-161 TSLGTNLRAVEDIVG
+161 LGTNLEAVEEIVG
-176 KQSTEEGVAS
+176 KASTGEGVAS
-186 SGLIG
+186 TGLIA
-191 RVEALETQDG
+191 RVEALEAQDG
-201 VLTSEIGT
+201 VLAGEINALETG
-209 LKTSLTN
+209 LSN
-216 VYTKKQ
+216 VYTKQ
-222 TDNAIAAAIAAVDHL
+222 ETDSAIAAAIAAVDHL

-251 NKNVIYMVRREGGI
+251 NVIYMVRREGGT

-288 DLTDYAKKEDILVKS
+288 DLTGYAKTEDILVKS
-303 VSSDFTVTEAGQLTL
+303 VSSDFTVTGDGQLTFK
-318 NAAAAPEING
+318 AGAAPEING
-328 SNISNIAIANVVG
+328 SNISNIAITNVAG
-341 LQDALNSK
+341 LQDALNLK
-349 VAAEEGKSLISET
+349 VAAEEGKSLVSNT
-362 LITKVENL
+362 LITKLGNL

-387 SVSAIAAAKITGLP
+387 SVNAIATDKITGLP
-401 AALAEIETLKGAQ
+401 DALTDIATLKGAQ

-421 SVNGTALELS
+421 AINGTALTLS

-483 LEINGGGADLNTWN
+483 LEINGGGADLNAWN

>member
-84 ASGFVTE
+84 ASGFITE

-110 ELTLVGFADAAA
+110 ELTLVGFADAAI
-122 GARLQKTAT
+122 GARLQKTTT
-131 GGVEWVVPGSDGT
+131 GIEWVTPGSGGT
-144 MTDVQVQ
+144 MTDAEVQ
-151 QAINDLNRDV
+151 QAINGLTQNV
-161 TSLGTNLRAVEDIVG
+161 TNLGNDLDAVEAIVG
-176 KQSTEEGVAS
+176 KESTGEGVAS
-186 SGLIG
+186 TGLIA
-191 RVEALETQDG
+191 RVEALEAQDG
-201 VLTSEIGT
+201 VLAGEIDA
-209 LKTSLTN
+209 LETSLSN
-216 VYTKKQ
+216 VYTKQ
-222 TDNAIAAAIAAVDHL
+222 ETDNAIAAAIAAVDHL
-237 SREIVETLPENANA
+237 SREIVEVLPETA
-251 NKNVIYMVRREGGI
+251 KENVIYMVLRGGGT

-272 YMYING
+272 YMYIDG

-318 NAAAAPEING
+318 KADAAPEIDG
-328 SNISNIAIANVVG
+328 SNISNIAISNVTG
-341 LQDALNSK
+341 LQTTLDSK

-370 AEIKSVSGEF
+370 AEIKSVSSEF
-380 TLTNGEL
+380 ALTDGEL
-387 SVSAIAAAKITGLP
+387 SVNAIAADKITGLP
-401 AALAEIETLKGAQ
+401 AALTDIETLKGAQ

-421 SVNGTALELS
+421 AINGTALTPS

-466 SVASVNITSL
+466 SVASINITSL

-483 LEINGGGADLNTWN
+483 LEINGGGADLNAWN

>member
-40 TGGTGDKAGV
+40 TGGTGDKTGV

-84 ASGFVTE
+84 TSGFITE
-91 PISAETAVDGEVI
+91 PISAETAVDGKVI
-104 TYNADK
+104 AYNADK
-110 ELTLVGFADAAA
+110 ELTLVGFANAAT
-122 GARLQKTAT
+122 GARLQKSAT
-131 GGVEWVVPGSDGT
+131 GVEWVVPGSDGT
-144 MTDVQVQ
+144 MTDAEVQ
-151 QAINDLNRDV
+151 QAINDLTQDV
-161 TSLGTNLRAVEDIVG
+161 TNLGTNLDAVE
-176 KQSTEEGVAS
+176 
-186 SGLIG
+186 
-191 RVEALETQDG
+191 
-201 VLTSEIGT
+201 
-209 LKTSLTN
+209 TSLTN
-216 VYTKKQ
+216 VYTKTE
-222 TDNAIAAAIAAVDHL
+222 TDSAIATAIAAVDHL

-251 NKNVIYMVRREGGI
+251 NKNVIYMVRREDGT

-288 DLTDYAKKEDILVKS
+288 DLTGYAKTEDILVKS
-303 VSSDFTVTEAGQLTL
+303 VSSDFTVTGDGQLTFK
-318 NAAAAPEING
+318 AGAAPEING
-328 SNISNIAIANVVG
+328 SNISNIAISNVVG
-341 LQDALNSK
+341 LEAALNSK

-370 AEIKSVSGEF
+370 AEIKRVSGEF
-380 TLTNGEL
+380 ALTDGEL
-387 SVSAIAAAKITGLP
+387 SVNAIAADKITGLP
-401 AALAEIETLKGAQ
+401 AALTDIETLKGAQ

-421 SVNGTALELS
+421 AINGTALTLS
-431 AEQGVNIPVATD
+431 AEQGINIPVATD

-476 SQNEGEW
+476 NQNEGEW
-483 LEINGGGADLNTWN
+483 LEINGGGANLNAWN